1 MAASREE
8 IVDYIRQA
16 AQARGI
22 DPDVAVA
29 VARSEGLNANPE
41 EGWQSNIVKDGV
53 REPSFGPFQLYMG
66 GGLGNKFQADTGL
79 DPRDP
84 STVFKQIDFSLDEA
98 KRGGWSPWYGAKAIG
113 LSEREGL
120 DVGPA
125 SQATPEAY
133 RAQYG
138 LGDRDPGTSTQVLD
152 AYRRGDMTKSEAGRY
167 VSEEL
172 LEGIEGGSA
181 YDILKGGEDE
191 ASFLDKLGGAAVA
204 LKTAGL
210 MDAPEQRRVRSL
222 PTDINRGEQNVGSRA
237 LQRMGIASLA

>member
-29 VARSEGLNANPE
+29 VARSEGLDANPE

-181 YDILKGGEDE
+181 YDILKGEE
-191 ASFLDKLGGAAVA
+191 NSFLDKLGGAAGA
-204 LKTAGL
+204 LMMSGL
-210 MDAPEQRRVRSL
+210 LDAPRQPDFDSL
-222 PTDINRGEQNVGSRA
+222 SMRINPGRQNTGARA

>member
-41 EGWQSNIVKDGV
+41 EGWQSNVVKDGV

-66 GGLGNKFQADTGL
+66 GGLGNKFQAKTGL

-84 STVFKQIDFSLDEA
+84 STVFKQIDFALDEA
-98 KRGGWSPWYGAKAIG
+98 KRGGWGPWYGAKAIG

-120 DVGPA
+120 DVAPA
-125 SQATPEAY
+125 SQATPEA
-133 RAQYG
+133 RLRQYG
-138 LGDRDPGTSTQVLD
+138 LGDADPGTTGQVLD
-152 AYRRGDMTKSEAGRY
+152 AVRRGDMTKSEAGKY

-172 LEGIEGGSA
+172 LEGVKGGSA
-181 YDILKGGEDE
+181 YDILKGDKEE
-191 ASFLDKLGGAAVA
+191 ASFLDRLGKAAA
-204 LKTAGL
+204 YMDFAGIGQ
-210 MDAPEQRRVRSL
+210 APEQPDFPSMSMR
-222 PTDINRGEQNVGSRA
+222 INEGRPNTGSRA
-237 LQRMGIASLA
+237 LKRMGIASLA